1 MKQLIITC
9 IGLFTSSILFSQ
21 EPIATEKKSDTTATQ
36 LNEIIVVGRRKL
48 SNYRQEKTL
57 SSIDDYLEKSNKI
70 TMIKRG
76 NYAWEPSLNNMV
88 TDRLSVTIDGMQI
101 YGACTDKM
109 DPVTSYVD
117 VSNLEKVMVSSG
129 QEGTENANCIGGAID
144 LKIPSAKYRD
154 SGLMTNVDLGYETNG
169 NYKTTGLDL
178 EYSGN
183 KFYVSADGIYRKSD
197 NYDAGKNTE
206 ILYSQ
211 FEKYNISLQT
221 GYKLSEKHSIDANV
235 IYDKATD
242 IGYPALPMDVSL
254 AEATIASFT
263 HNYKNDSTAIKNWET
278 KVYFNTITHIM
289 DDSQRPNV
297 PVRMDMPGWSDTYG
311 VYSKVKMNIKK
322 HQLTANLSSHYN
334 RSLAEMT
341 MYPNDPTESIMF
353 MYTWPDIR
361 TLYSGLYLKD
371 ELELNHNK
379 NLTLST
385 RIGYQK
391 NEIKNKVG
399 LQSLQI
405 FYPGISDHKNRFLPS
420 FSSNYAYK
428 HKKVRYNFGVG
439 YGERAPSVSEG
450 YGFYLFNSSDKY
462 DYVGNPNLKNEKSIE
477 LNFKTSYKHNKL
489 NVAFETA
496 YFHIYNYIIGEIDPT
511 LVAMTIGANGVRIYD
526 ALDYASIFSSH
537 INTSYDISKTF
548 SVNTSLGYNYG
559 KGSNNESLPLI
570 RPLSYFAE
578 LNYSRKQFNS
588 SIQVKGDSNQSNY
601 SSNYGEDETPAYA
614 VVNMNLGNSFFIKN
628 NRTVLKYGV
637 ENIFDTNYSTYADWN
652 NIPRKG
658 RNFYFNVSYVIK

>member
-1 MKQLIITC
+1 MKQLITTC
-9 IGLFTSSILFSQ
+9 IGLFISTILFSQ
-21 EPIATEKKSDTTATQ
+21 EPIDTEQKADTTATQ

-76 NYAWEPSLNNMV
+76 NYAWEPSMNNMV

-117 VSNLEKVMVSSG
+117 VSNLEKVTVNSG

-144 LKIPSAKYRD
+144 LKIPESKYNGT
-154 SGLMTNVDLGYETNG
+154 GLKSNIDLGYETNG
-169 NYKTTGLDL
+169 NYKSTGLDL

-221 GYKLSEKHSIDANV
+221 GYKPSENHSIDANV

-254 AEATIASFT
+254 AEATIASLT
-263 HNYKNDSTAIKNWET
+263 HNYKSDSTAIKNWET
-278 KVYFNTITHIM
+278 KVYSNTITHIM

-297 PVRMDMPGWSDTYG
+297 PIRMDMPGWSDTYG
-311 VYSKVKMNIKK
+311 MYSKVKMNIKK

-341 MYPNDPTESIMF
+341 MYPNDPTENIMF

-371 ELELNHNK
+371 ELQLKHNK
-379 NLTLST
+379 KLSFSG
-385 RIGYQK
+385 RLGYQK
-391 NEIKNKVG
+391 NEIKNEVG

-405 FYPGISDHKNRFLPS
+405 FYPGISDRKSRILPS
-420 FSSNYAYK
+420 FSSNYSYT
-428 HKKVRYNFGVG
+428 HKNLNYNFGVG

-462 DYVGNPNLKNEKSIE
+462 DYVGNPNLENEKSIE

-489 NVAFETA
+489 KVSFETA
-496 YFHIYNYIIGEIDPT
+496 YFHIHDYIIGEIDPA
-511 LVAMTIGANGVRIYD
+511 LVAMTIGANGVRIYE

-537 INTSYDISKTF
+537 INSNYAISKKF
-548 SVNTSLGYNYG
+548 SINTSLGYNYG

-570 RPLSYFAE
+570 SPISYFTE
-578 LNYSRKQFNS
+578 FNYSPKQFNA
-588 SIQVKGDSNQSNY
+588 SIQVKGDGNQSNY
-601 SSNYGEDETPAYA
+601 SSNYGEDETSAYA
-614 VVNMNLGNSFFIKN
+614 VVNINLGNSFFIKN
-628 NRTVLKYGV
+628 NRTILKYGI

-652 NIPRKG
+652 NIPRQG
-658 RNFYFNVSYVIK
+658 RNFYLNVSYIIK